1 MFDNFMKMRA
11 ELGIDGMLENYE
23 YPEAIEV
30 NQHYPR
36 GYYGVD
42 KIGRPVY
49 IDCSG
54 KLNVAGVL
62 QHTTEERFWIDMYM
76 NYERLLKL

>member
-11 ELGIDGMLENYE
+11 ELGIEGMLEKYD
-23 YPEAIEV
+23 YPGGNEV
-30 NQHYPR
+30 AKHYPK

-42 KIGRPVY
+42 KIGRPIY

-54 KLNVAGVL
+54 RLNVTEVL
-62 QHTTEERFWIDMYM
+62 KHTTEERFWINQYM
-76 NYERLLKL
+76 RYERLLKL